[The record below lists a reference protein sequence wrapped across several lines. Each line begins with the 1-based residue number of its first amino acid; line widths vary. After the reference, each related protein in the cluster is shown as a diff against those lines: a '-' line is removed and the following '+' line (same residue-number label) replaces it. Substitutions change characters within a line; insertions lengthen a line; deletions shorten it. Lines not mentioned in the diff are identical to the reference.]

1 VVTMPSR
8 KAMSQFGPRQT
19 MQQSYSN
26 TVSNAAPAFQQMRG
40 MEQQNPLIGRQ
51 VALRGLINRPVKGGQ
66 QYAQLQQQAKPITEF
81 AGYVSRQGG
90 GDARNIVSD
99 IGQNGLANYGR
110 QLGNFGDWKNA
121 ETKRANAS
129 GMLSSGFGAM
139 IPGLAMAAFPGAGLA
154 KIAQGA
160 AMGGMGGGVRGALL
174 GGAASAVAP
183 AINVPGGIGGA
194 IKAPVQAAA
203 NVARQF
209 GNPVTAGRQALAFA
223 LGNYR
228 KR

>member
-1 VVTMPSR
+1 MNIPNFNALKPMSR
-8 KAMSQFGPRQT
+8 FGPRPNMAQGYGNAVPDAINSY
-19 MQQSYSN
+19 QQLQRLQALNRNARY
-26 TVSNAAPAFQQMRG
+26 NAAF
-40 MEQQNPLIGRQ
+40 
-51 VALRGLINRPVKGGQ
+51 NRRDSVGQ
-66 QYAQLQQQAKPITEF
+66 QYRQLERASTPAIEF
-81 AGYVSRQGG
+81 AGYLSRNNGGNAQQILGQFANQGL
-90 GDARNIVSD
+90 
-99 IGQNGLANYGR
+99 GQYAN
-110 QLGNFGDWKNA
+110 QTQEFGDWMA
-121 ETKRANAS
+121 RETQRSNAS
-129 GMLSSGFGAM
+129 GMLSRGFGAM

-154 KIAQGA
+154 KIATGA

-209 GNPVTAGRQALAFA
+209 GNPVTAGRQALASA
-223 LGNYR
+223 LGSYR